1 MQPISLD
8 SIDAALL
15 AAIKAHRG
23 QCIADILREFKLRCA
38 SASYTRIEQLADA
51 GLVELDRTSQKGRV
65 VCHLTESG
73 LKALEEVA

>member
-1 MQPISLD
+1 MRPISLD
-8 SIDAALL
+8 SIDVALL
-15 AAIKAHRG
+15 AAIKTHPG

-38 SASYTRIEQLADA
+38 SASYVRISQLASV

-73 LKALEEVA
+73 QEALEEMA